1 MNAMG
6 DEESAKAACDK
17 IDEDNLDEIHD
28 ECVGRKPGKARLN
41 CLNDGSDRLLG
52 PLVDFL
58 LVATTLTQSSATLA
72 LLGPTV
78 GAFVQTQT
86 RMVIFTYVLYF
97 YDSLGKPIAKFAMT
111 DEDHVGLGKAA
122 KEAKKSEKAE
132 WAADQTPGKV
142 KKA

>member
-1 MNAMG
+1 MHDTTG
-6 DEESAKAACDK
+6 GEVFRRFGRGSA
-17 IDEDNLDEIHD
+17 
-28 ECVGRKPGKARLN
+28 
-41 CLNDGSDRLLG
+41 
-52 PLVDFL
+52 
-58 LVATTLTQSSATLA
+58 Q
-72 LLGPTV
+72 
-78 GAFVQTQT
+78 QTQT